1 MNCEKKYKLLKYV
14 TLTVFLLIIAIFLI
28 YISLYNITVLP
39 KTDTNYYTYSF
50 GILTW
55 IGFVGSLVKLILAYD
70 SI

>member
-14 TLTVFLLIIAIFLI
+14 TLAILLLILAIFLI
-28 YISLYNITVLP
+28 YISLYNVTVLY

-55 IGFVGSLVKLILAYD
+55 IGFVGSLVKIVLVYD